1 MPKDYYMI
9 LGVSPQA
16 TPDEIRRSYRRLA
29 MAYHPDKQGD
39 DKVALA
45 HFREI
50 QEAYETLR
58 DPVKK
63 EAYLQERWY
72 ERSMGVKASES
83 LPLTPANILKEV
95 ISLERYIAIHDPFRM
110 DQSALMAQ
118 LQRILSDD
126 AVDMLTCE
134 GEPDLLNNIGRL
146 LLKCGQ
152 SFSLPEAEAL
162 ASRLYR
168 IYPDGHPVRAACD
181 RYLSGKKTE
190 YRWRKWKFPVLLLAT
205 LLLCLIIFQA
215 GK

>member
-16 TPDEIRRSYRRLA
+16 TPDEIRKSYRRLA
-29 MAYHPDKQGD
+29 MAYHPDKQGE

-58 DPVKK
+58 DPAKK

-72 ERSMGVKASES
+72 EKSMGRKLSES
-83 LPLTPANILKEV
+83 IPLTPANILKEV
-95 ISLERYIAIHDPFRM
+95 ISLERYISIHDPFRM
-110 DQSALMAQ
+110 DQSVLMAQ

-126 AVDMLTCE
+126 AVDLLKNE
-134 GEPDLLNNIGRL
+134 AEQELLNNIGGL
-146 LLKCGQ
+146 LLKCGKA
-152 SFSLPEAEAL
+152 FSLPEAEVL
-162 ASRLYR
+162 TSLLYR
-168 IYPDGHPVRAACD
+168 IYPDIHPFRGRCD
-181 RYLSGKKTE
+181 RYLSGKKAE
-190 YRWRKWKFPVLLLAT
+190 ERWSKWKLPVLLLAT
-205 LLLCLIIFQA
+205 MVLCLIIFLA

>member
-72 ERSMGVKASES
+72 EKSMGGKPSES

-110 DQSALMAQ
+110 DKSALMAQ

-146 LLKCGQ
+146 LLKCGK

-162 ASRLYR
+162 ASTLYR
-168 IYPDGHPVRAACD
+168 IYPDVHPLRAACD
-181 RYLSGKKTE
+181 RYLSGKKNE
-190 YRWRKWKFPVLLLAT
+190 ERWRKWKFPVLLLAT

>member
-1 MPKDYYMI
+1 MPKDYYLI

-29 MAYHPDKQGD
+29 MAYHPDKQGE

-72 ERSMGVKASES
+72 EKSMGGKLSES

-126 AVDMLTCE
+126 AVVLLKNE
-134 GEPDLLNNIGRL
+134 AEPELLINIGGL
-146 LLKCGQ
+146 LLKCGKA
-152 SFSLPEAEAL
+152 FSLPEAEAL
-162 ASRLYR
+162 TSHLYR
-168 IYPDGHPVRAACD
+168 IYPDTHPLRGACD
-181 RYLSGKKTE
+181 RYLSGKKAE
-190 YRWRKWKFPVLLLAT
+190 ERWSKWKLPVLFMAT
-205 LLLCLIIFQA
+205 ILLCLIIFMA